1 MPLLEE
7 LLLDVAAYV
16 LGIAEALAH
25 LDFKEL
31 LHAVRA
37 VLVLVVVLHKVGE
50 GGKPA
55 LLVLAVHHLV
65 GEGLRALLP
74 GDVDALPTLRGG
86 RFDDSLA
93 EREVFVGEHQLAT
106 VVGILDFVLVARAD
120 FLDGAFA
127 VADAVLPEVEG
138 ELAGGGACVV
148 VGHALF
154 DFSLGVFDVTY
165 AEGHELAAACGCARA
180 VVFGACTVVFATVE
194 ACHLARA
201 GGEHRLL
208 ENEVGHRGGQCLG
221 EVERLACL
229 VHVAVKEGG
238 IERINAFAEAAHL
251 AGEVV
256 HRARH
261 VVGVVCAHA
270 HGVELCKGGITVG
283 LVEA

>member
-1 MPLLEE
+1 M
-7 LLLDVAAYV
+7 
-16 LGIAEALAH
+16 
-25 LDFKEL
+25 
-31 LHAVRA
+31 RA

-93 EREVFVGEHQLAT
+93 QREVFVGKHQLAA

-138 ELAGGGACVV
+138 ELACGGACVV

-165 AEGHELAAACGCARA
+165 AEGHELAAARGCAGA
-180 VVFGACTVVFATVE
+180 VVFGACAVVFATVE

-201 GGEHRLL
+201 GREHRLL
-208 ENEVGHRGGQCLG
+208 EDKVGHRGGQSLG

-256 HRARH
+256 HGARH
-261 VVGVVCAHA
+261 VVGMVGAHA
-270 HGVELCKGGITVG
+270 HGVEL
-283 LVEA
+283 